1 MATTRIIPMH
11 MNKGRTLLQSLS
23 ARTDYVMNPEKTH
36 EREFVSAYQCEAATV
51 DTEFLIAKQKYQRIT
66 GREPTHGK
74 DVIAY
79 QIRQAFYPGEIT
91 PEEANALGYKL
102 AMEFTKGQHQ
112 FIVATHVD
120 KAHVHNHIVFNSTTL
135 DCTHK
140 FNNYKGTSDVIRD
153 ISDRLCLEH
162 GYSIVEEPAQ
172 KGKQYAEWNAE
183 KSGTSWKQKLKNNIE
198 EQLQGCNDFEQFLHR
213 MELLGYEIKRGKH
226 IAFRAPNQ
234 KRFTRMKTLGDDFT
248 EDAIFSKILT
258 QTTVK
263 KSTYKRTWH
272 YQEPSIPKLIDIQ
285 KKMEEGKGAGYEH
298 WAKIFNLKA
307 FASSVLEAHQADLYD
322 MEEIAE
328 HAHTV
333 TDDFYAVSDQMK
345 EIEEKMRQNKIL
357 KTAIIDYGKTRE
369 IYAKYKDCGKSN
381 QHYEDHRSDI
391 ERHLAAKKVFDE
403 FGLKKLPSIK
413 RLDTEFIE
421 LQEERKS
428 LYPPY
433 KEKKKEM
440 QKWQNIQSNLEYGFR
455 KAEKE
460 KHHALER

>member
-1 MATTRIIPMH
+1 MATTTILPMH
-11 MNKGRTLLQSLS
+11 MNKGRSLLQSLS
-23 ARTDYVMNPEKTH
+23 ARTDYVMNPEKTN
-36 EREFVSAYQCEAATV
+36 ERELISSYECEAATV
-51 DTEFLIAKQKYQRIT
+51 DTDFLLTKQRYLRIT
-66 GREPTHGK
+66 GREPKQGK

-91 PEEANALGYKL
+91 PEEANALGYRL

-112 FIVATHVD
+112 FIVATHID

-213 MELLGYEIKRGKH
+213 MELLDYEIKRGKH
-226 IAFRAPNQ
+226 IAFRAPDQ
-234 KRFTRMKTLGDDFT
+234 KRFTRMKTLGDNFT
-248 EDAIFSKILT
+248 EDAILSKILT

-272 YQEPSIPKLIDIQ
+272 YQEPSVPKLIDIQ
-285 KKMEEGKGAGYEH
+285 KKLDEGKGAGYEQ

-322 MEEIAE
+322 IEEIAE
-328 HAHTV
+328 YAHTV

-345 EIEEKMRQNKIL
+345 EIEEKMRQNKVL

-381 QHYEDHRSDI
+381 QYYEDHRSDI
-391 ERHLAAKKVFDE
+391 ERHLAVKKVFDE

-413 RLDTEFIE
+413 RLDTEFTE
-421 LQEERKS
+421 LQEERKT
-428 LYPPY
+428 LYPQY

-460 KHHALER
+460 KHQALER